1 MKKAPIIALDGYSA
15 CGKSTLAKE
24 LAQALGL
31 IYVDSGAMYRGVTL
45 YFLQN
50 SIDPKPSPEATSA
63 LTSIHLAFRKSSDG
77 LANEL
82 WMNGIRVEDEIRG
95 PAVSSMVSPVA
106 AIPEV
111 RHKLIEEQ
119 RLMGAQGGLVMDGR
133 DIGTHVFP
141 DADVK
146 IFMTADPLIRAKRR
160 TEELRTKGEHWRLED
175 VLQNLAERDHIDT
188 TRKDQPLRQADDAVV
203 LDNSNL
209 TRKEQLEWA
218 LKLVEQRLRVGD

>member
-50 SIDPKPSPEATSA
+50 HIDPKPSPEATSA
-63 LTSIHLAFRKSSDG
+63 LASIHLAFRKSLDG
-77 LANEL
+77 AANEL
-82 WMNGIRVEDEIRG
+82 WMNGIRIEDEIRG
-95 PAVSSMVSPVA
+95 PTVSSMVSPVA

-111 RHKLIEEQ
+111 RRKLIEEQ
-119 RLMGAQGGLVMDGR
+119 RLMGAHGGLVMDGR

-160 TEELRTKGEHWRLED
+160 TEELRMKGEHWRLEA

-218 LKLVEQRLRVGD
+218 LRLVEQRLRVGD